1 MKGVAIDMKIKICD
15 DKILID
21 NENGDKPLII
31 MEKPDTDDYSNIT
44 ARPLVTT
51 YHLAK
56 ETIWE
61 RACHFADKLQLVCGE
76 KQYFACYILIFM
88 EMYSMLLSSSQV
100 KNVISFG
107 MEEESEAVYLLREFM
122 DFLQMDNALV
132 SLPTKPNVFS
142 TLLNKSCH
150 AAIVS
155 LDVCNEMRTICD
167 IVSKI
172 RIGGKVFL
180 YTIKDNVW
188 DCLSGLR
195 SYAEKNILN
204 SCVLYSITVNAEVS
218 TFAFE
223 NNSEALIL
231 PLVNDLLNKF
241 EEIKNL
247 ALVMKRPD
255 ECPLEVYPYAI
266 ELMGKM
272 EHMFLEL
279 YDVLENPDLPVL
291 ANTLKEALMD
301 LYIGLSNA
309 LDIQTY
315 FDRLC
320 REMENFCAMM
330 EMEFG

>member
-1 MKGVAIDMKIKICD
+1 MKGVAVKMKIEICD
-15 DKILID
+15 NKILVN
-21 NENGDKPLII
+21 NENDDKTFVI
-31 MEKPDTDDYSNIT
+31 MKKPEIDDYSNIT
-44 ARPLVTT
+44 TRPLVTT
-51 YHLAK
+51 YHLTK

-61 RACHFADKLQLVCGE
+61 YICHFVENLQIVCGE
-76 KQYFACYILIFM
+76 SQYFACYILIFM
-88 EMYSMLLSSSQV
+88 QMYPMLLSSSQV
-100 KNVISFG
+100 KNVITYG
-107 MEEESEAVYLLREFM
+107 MEEESEAVYLFREFVE
-122 DFLQMDNALV
+122 FLQIDSALI
-132 SLPTKPNVFS
+132 SLPVKPNVFS
-142 TLLNKSCH
+142 ILLNKSCH

-180 YTIKDNVW
+180 YTIKDNAW
-188 DCLSGLR
+188 DCLSGLL
-195 SYAEKNILN
+195 SYAEKIILN

-231 PLVNDLLNKF
+231 PLVDDLLNKF

-247 ALVMKRPD
+247 TPTMKRPD

-272 EHMFLEL
+272 ENMFLEL

-291 ANTLKEALMD
+291 ANTLKESVMD
-301 LYIGLSNA
+301 FYIGLSNGF
-309 LDIQTY
+309 DVQTY
-315 FDRLC
+315 FDRMC

-330 EMEFG
+330 EIEF

>member
-1 MKGVAIDMKIKICD
+1 MAIKMRIEIYD
-15 DKILID
+15 DKILVD
-21 NENGDKPLII
+21 NENDDNPFVI
-31 MEKPDTDDYSNIT
+31 MKKPDIDDYSNIT
-44 ARPLVTT
+44 ARPLVAT
-51 YHLAK
+51 YHLTK

-61 RACHFADKLQLVCGE
+61 RACHYADKLQLVCGE
-76 KQYFACYILIFM
+76 SQYFACYILIFM
-88 EMYSMLLSSSQV
+88 EMYPMLLSSSQV
-100 KNVISFG
+100 KNVIFYG
-107 MEEESEAVYLLREFM
+107 MEEESEAVYLFREFM

-132 SLPTKPNVFS
+132 QLPPKPNVFS
-142 TLLNKSCH
+142 TILNKSCH

-180 YTIKDNVW
+180 YTINDREC
-188 DCLSGLR
+188 DCLSGLF
-195 SYAEKNILN
+195 SNAKKNILN
-204 SCVLYSITVNAEVS
+204 SCVLYSITVNADVS

-247 ALVMKRPD
+247 TPVMKIPD

-266 ELMGKM
+266 EIMDKM
-272 EHMFLEL
+272 ERMFLEL

-291 ANTLKEALMD
+291 ANTLKESLMD
-301 LYIGLSNA
+301 FYIGSSNGFNV
-309 LDIQTY
+309 QTY
-315 FDRLC
+315 LDRMC
-320 REMENFCAMM
+320 HEMEKFCEMM
-330 EMEFG
+330 EIEFG